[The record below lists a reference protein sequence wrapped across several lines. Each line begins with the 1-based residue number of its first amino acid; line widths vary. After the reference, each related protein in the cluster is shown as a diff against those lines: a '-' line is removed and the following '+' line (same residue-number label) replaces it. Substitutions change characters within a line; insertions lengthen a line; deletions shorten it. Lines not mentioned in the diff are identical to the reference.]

1 MGQQKKRKKR
11 KKRKKKSTF
20 IIGFG
25 IGILLCLVL
34 WYWQKSTAAEDGA
47 LDLLDRLA
55 KSESRLREIQEK
67 AQTAVITHPTQ
78 QTATQQMTEEAVTPD
93 DLTRIKGV
101 GPVFKGRLNKAGIT
115 QFTEVK
121 ALTVAKLAEILDI
134 AEGRAEDILAEAQ
147 SI

>member
-1 MGQQKKRKKR
+1 MGQR

-78 QTATQQMTEEAVTPD
+78 QTATQQITMTPD
-93 DLTRIKGV
+93 DLTQIKGI

-115 QFTEVK
+115 QFAEVK
-121 ALTVAKLAEILDI
+121 TLSIAKLAEILDI

-147 SI
+147 NI